1 MVGHGPMGFLTML
14 GGWSQPLHCSS
25 VNSTMFLSPPSIF
38 YLSGL
43 EVELWS
49 QGDQDEVILTLQKQ
63 CRDRSNRFE
72 SHFRESTAKTSHRRE
87 LLDF

>member
-14 GGWSQPLHCSS
+14 GGWPQPLHFSR

-38 YLSGL
+38 YLSCL

-49 QGDQDEVILTLQKQ
+49 QGHQDEVILTLQKQ
-63 CRDRSNRFE
+63 CRERNKIQEPFQRK
-72 SHFRESTAKTSHRRE
+72 HC
-87 LLDF
+87 